1 MMGAITLV
9 DVVAA
14 LDLEPH
20 PEGGYFRETYRAEHE
35 VVTAR
40 GQRAASSAILFLIGI
55 GHPSRFHRLTSDELW
70 LFHGGARLEL
80 CTLLPD
86 ASTETVVLGGAGLVV
101 GSESVTPQAIVPA
114 GAWQAAR
121 VLPTEG
127 VDWSLVSCVVTPGF
141 DYADFELADP
151 DLLLVAWPDAA
162 DLIRAL
168 T

>member
-1 MMGAITLV
+1 MGVITLV

-20 PEGGYFRETYRAEHE
+20 PEGGYFRETYRAGEQ

-40 GQRAASSAILFLIGI
+40 GPRTASTAILFLIGL
-55 GHPSRFHRLTSDELW
+55 GHPSRFHRLASDELW

-86 ASTETVVLGGAGLVV
+86 ASAETVVLGGAGLVV

-127 VDWSLVSCVVTPGF
+127 VDWSLVSCVATPGF
-141 DYADFELADP
+141 DYADFELAARES
-151 DLLLVAWPDAA
+151 LLVTWPDQAE
-162 DLIRAL
+162 LIGAL